1 MSEIKCL
8 EKMAFNMRC
17 NVLKMAHDAGKKGAL
32 LGSALSA
39 VEIYAVLYGE
49 ILKDDVDNPYWDN
62 RDRFIA
68 GKEHGR
74 LAEYAALC
82 EVGFL
87 SESDLD
93 NCSVDGNRLAGHQI
107 NVELGL
113 EYSSCSLGMALPVA
127 VGVALDAK
135 RKQKVYKVYTLIGDG
150 ELDEGSVWEAL
161 MAASH
166 YKLNNLIAIV
176 DRNHLSSD
184 GKTEDI
190 MSLGNLK
197 AKFEAFGWECEE
209 IEDGNNIE
217 QLIKGINSNKFVK
230 PFVLVANTVKGKGV
244 SYAENVAAWHRGIV
258 TDKLYEDAISEIE
271 NVYGK
276 GKNGA
281 Y

>member
-49 ILKDDVDNPYWDN
+49 ILKYDVDNPYWDN

-87 SESDLD
+87 FVSDLD

-135 RKQKVYKVYTLIGDG
+135 RKQKAYKVYTLIGDG

-166 YKLNNLIAIV
+166 YKLYNLIAIV

-197 AKFEAFGWECEE
+197 AKFEAFGWNVQE
-209 IEDGNNIE
+209 IDGHNI
-217 QLIKGINSNKFVK
+217 QQIISAIDNTNNSNK
-230 PFVLVANTVKGKGV
+230 PNMIIAHTIKGKGV
-244 SYAENVAAWHRGIV
+244 SFMENMVGWHGKAPNDEEFEKAIAE
-258 TDKLYEDAISEIE
+258 LS
-271 NVYGK
+271 
-276 GKNGA
+276 
-281 Y
+281 